1 MHYQS
6 ARQSQRLRRHVLI
19 FYAVQKTH
27 LNVETRNRR
36 ETEIITRKR
45 FVENVN
51 DFTVLSSRSH
61 GSNETRTLLGFRDQ
75 IKCLEARKVFY
86 QCRLSDETRHVYS
99 VVFPRSQTVLQ
110 NRIKVSKTQRQRL
123 GPTTDAAARRR
134 TRGRAYITLDKNP
147 SRPTPRSSRVVLRR
161 LGHARPGAVGRVLHG
176 PERTRPDLC
185 NPRDHIT

>member
-134 TRGRAYITLDKNP
+134 TRGRAYITLDENTGRSTAWSVSPDSAEQPCRPPP
-147 SRPTPRSSRVVLRR
+147 SRARSAGRCRSCFTRSRA
-161 LGHARPGAVGRVLHG
+161 HAARPL
-176 PERTRPDLC
+176 
-185 NPRDHIT
+185 